1 MKKKFDIF
9 DMHTGKFIRESDDE
23 YNNIYEQF
31 LHDLDMYQAEQEV
44 VNRMMKQHI
53 SIDRWYHEC
62 LD

>member
-1 MKKKFDIF
+1 
-9 DMHTGKFIRESDDE
+9 MHTGKFIRESDDE